1 MMLAKAPSP
10 PVSLNTTPFT
20 SSSSSVAYPF
30 SFRPRLFPSRAI
42 GARRLP
48 GGRARDVAVRSGG
61 YTRTPLGTPGAY
73 QLTDDETGERFIVWG
88 GSDDTADSPLPPE
101 DVLRWKPPRKS
112 GGGGGGS
119 SGGNHHG
126 STLRKDDSPTASVSG
141 LGRSFGRL
149 KSQRVK
155 AVAEK
160 SSKLKQASH
169 KDYESAAENVPFD
182 VPDLSN
188 SKLDQLGNKKKA
200 AILGLGGKDSGAY
213 QSKAANDAAAS
224 TDTEDVDHLVHRMEP
239 DKHGISATRVVG
251 SEHSVRSSNADFRG
265 WGRGVS
271 LDDYRSESKDLY
283 SHRKVSS
290 NSDFHSQKSF
300 EDLGCSDFMI
310 ESLRK
315 QRFLRPSHI
324 QAMAFKPVIEGKTC
338 IIADQSGSGK
348 TLAYLAPVVQ
358 RLRQEE
364 LQGLSKSFSRS
375 PRVVILVPTA
385 ELASQVLSNC
395 RSISKFGAPFRSMVA
410 TGGFRQKTQLENL
423 EEGVDVL
430 IATPGRFIF
439 LVKECFLELIL
450 DADFSPCYTTNK
462 DLYVAIA
469 VILDEVDIL
478 CNDEGFEAAYQS
490 IINSSPVA
498 TQYLF
503 VTATLPVDIYY
514 KIVEIVPDCVVIMG
528 PGIHRTSPHL
538 EEFLIDCSGEEDSE
552 KTSDTAFLNKKSALI
567 QLAEESPVTKTI
579 VFCNKIETCRKVEN
593 ALKRVDRKGAHTR
606 VLPFHAAVSQESRQA
621 NMKEFAASPSKD
633 FSLFLVCTDRASR
646 GIDFT
651 GVDHVILFDF
661 PRDPSEY
668 VRRVGRTARGA
679 EGKGKA
685 FVFAIGKQVSLAR
698 RIMERNRRGH
708 PLHDVP
714 SAYESMR

>member
-10 PVSLNTTPFT
+10 PVSLNSTPFT
-20 SSSSSVAYPF
+20 SSSVAYPF
-30 SFRPRLFPSRAI
+30 SFRPRLFPSRAV

-48 GGRARDVAVRSGG
+48 GGGARHVAVRSGG

-88 GSDDTADSPLPPE
+88 GSDDPADAPVPPE

-112 GGGGGGS
+112 GGGGGGGRRGS

-126 STLRKDDSPTASVSG
+126 STLPKDGSPTASVSG

-155 AVAEK
+155 ALAEK

-188 SKLDQLGNKKKA
+188 SKLDQLGKKKKA

-213 QSKAANDAAAS
+213 QSKAAKDMAARA
-224 TDTEDVDHLVHRMEP
+224 DTEDVDHLVHRMEP
-239 DKHGISATRVVG
+239 GKQGISATRVVG
-251 SEHSVRSSNADFRG
+251 TEHSVRSSNAYFRG

-283 SHRKVSS
+283 LHRKLSS
-290 NSDFHSQKSF
+290 NSDFHSRKSF
-300 EDLGCSDFMI
+300 EDLGYSDFMI

-315 QRFLRPSHI
+315 QRFLRPAHI
-324 QAMAFKPVIEGKTC
+324 
-338 IIADQSGSGK
+338 
-348 TLAYLAPVVQ
+348 
-358 RLRQEE
+358 
-364 LQGLSKSFSRS
+364 
-375 PRVVILVPTA
+375 
-385 ELASQVLSNC
+385 QVLSNC

-410 TGGFRQKTQLENL
+410 TGGFRQKTQLENI

-439 LVKECFLELIL
+439 LVKEGFLEL
-450 DADFSPCYTTNK
+450 K
-462 DLYVAIA
+462 DLRC

-478 CNDEGFEAAYQS
+478 CNDEEFEAAFQS

-514 KIVEIVPDCVVIMG
+514 KIVEILPACEVIMG

-593 ALKRVDRKGAHTR
+593 ALKRVDRKGARAR

-621 NMKEFAASPSKD
+621 NMKEFAASPSKVV
-633 FSLFLVCTDRASR
+633 SLFLVCTDRFCEFFGIGLSSISPMGKSRVLAKTQGTHLGAQAKASR

-679 EGKGKA
+679 GGKGKA
-685 FVFAIGKQVSLAR
+685 FVFAVGKQVSLAR

>member
-10 PVSLNTTPFT
+10 PVSLNSTPFSSS

-30 SFRPRLFPSRAI
+30 SFRPRLLPSRAL

-48 GGRARDVAVRSGG
+48 GGRARHVAVRSGG

-88 GSDDTADSPLPPE
+88 GSDDPADAPVPPE

-112 GGGGGGS
+112 GGGGGGGG
-119 SGGNHHG
+119 SGSRGRNHHG
-126 STLRKDDSPTASVSG
+126 STLPKDDSPTASVSG

-155 AVAEK
+155 ALAEK

-188 SKLDQLGNKKKA
+188 SKLDQLGKKKKA

-213 QSKAANDAAAS
+213 QSKAANDTAAR
-224 TDTEDVDHLVHRMEP
+224 TDTEDVDHLVRRMEP

-251 SEHSVRSSNADFRG
+251 TEHSVRSSNADFRG

-283 SHRKVSS
+283 LHRKVSS
-290 NSDFHSQKSF
+290 NSDFHSRKSF

-364 LQGLSKSFSRS
+364 LQGLSKSFSQS

-410 TGGFRQKTQLENL
+410 TGGFRQKTQLENI

-439 LVKECFLELIL
+439 LVKEGFLEL
-450 DADFSPCYTTNK
+450 K
-462 DLYVAIA
+462 DLRC
-469 VILDEVDIL
+469 VILDEVHIL
-478 CNDEGFEAAYQS
+478 CNDEEFEAAFQS
-490 IINSSPVA
+490 IINSSPVT

-514 KIVEIVPDCVVIMG
+514 KIVEILPDCEVIMG

-593 ALKRVDRKGAHTR
+593 ALKRVDRKGARTR

-633 FSLFLVCTDRASR
+633 VSLFLVCTDRASR

-679 EGKGKA
+679 KGKGKA
-685 FVFAIGKQVSLAR
+685 FVFAVGKQVSLAR

>member
-1 MMLAKAPSP
+1 ML
-10 PVSLNTTPFT
+10 
-20 SSSSSVAYPF
+20 
-30 SFRPRLFPSRAI
+30 
-42 GARRLP
+42 
-48 GGRARDVAVRSGG
+48 
-61 YTRTPLGTPGAY
+61 
-73 QLTDDETGERFIVWG
+73 
-88 GSDDTADSPLPPE
+88 
-101 DVLRWKPPRKS
+101 
-112 GGGGGGS
+112 
-119 SGGNHHG
+119 GNHHG
-126 STLRKDDSPTASVSG
+126 SMVPKDDSPTASVR
-141 LGRSFGRL
+141 GRSFGRL

-155 AVAEK
+155 ALAEK
-160 SSKLKQASH
+160 SSKLKQPSH
-169 KDYESAAENVPFD
+169 EDYEPEAENVPYD
-182 VPDLSN
+182 VPDLSY
-188 SKLDQLGNKKKA
+188 SKLDQLGKKKEA
-200 AILGLGGKDSGAY
+200 AILGPRGKDSGAY
-213 QSKAANDAAAS
+213 RSKAAKDAAVRTES
-224 TDTEDVDHLVHRMEP
+224 EDVDHSVRRMEP
-239 DKHGISATRVVG
+239 DKRGISTTRVVG
-251 SEHSVRSSNADFRG
+251 TERSVRSSKADFRG

-271 LDDYRSESKDLY
+271 VDDFRYESKDLNL
-283 SHRKVSS
+283 HRKFSS
-290 NSDFHSQKSF
+290 NSDFHSRKSF
-300 EDLGCSDFMI
+300 EDLGCSDYMI

-315 QRFLRPSHI
+315 QHFSRPSHI

-338 IIADQSGSGK
+338 IVADQSGSGK

-410 TGGFRQKTQLENL
+410 TGGFRQKTQLENI

-430 IATPGRFIF
+430 IATPGRFMF
-439 LVKECFLELIL
+439 LVKEGYLEL
-450 DADFSPCYTTNK
+450 K
-462 DLYVAIA
+462 DLKC

-478 CNDEGFEAAYQS
+478 CKDEEFEAAFQS

-503 VTATLPVDIYY
+503 VTATLPVDIYN
-514 KIVEIVPDCVVIMG
+514 KIVQILPDCEVIMG

-538 EEFLIDCSGEEDSE
+538 EEFLVDCSGDEGSE
-552 KTSDTAFLNKKSALI
+552 KTPDTAFLNKKSALI

-593 ALKRVDRKGAHTR
+593 ALKRIDRKGTRTR
-606 VLPFHAAVSQESRQA
+606 VLPFHAAVSQELRQA
-621 NMKEFAASPSKD
+621 YMKEFAASPSKD
-633 FSLFLVCTDRASR
+633 VSLFLVCTDRASR

-679 EGKGKA
+679 GGTGKA
-685 FVFAIGKQVSLAR
+685 FVFAVGKQVFLAR
-698 RIMERNRRGH
+698 RIMERNRKGH

-714 SAYESMR
+714 SAYELMG